1 MEEDVATAIF
11 EQAAVGIA
19 QIETQTGK
27 FIRINQKYCDIVGY
41 RKDDMAE
48 ATFMEITHP
57 DDLQEDLDNMEKL
70 KKGLINEFTM
80 EKRYLHKDGKI
91 VWVDLTV
98 SAIGSSSKNFTFHIA
113 VVQDI
118 TKRKEAEHER
128 KKLEDTLKQKN
139 ILLKNKTA
147 ELQTASE
154 EIKILQGIIPICSY
168 CHNIR
173 DDEGAWEQVDAY
185 ISKHTKATFSHGI
198 CPKCL
203 LKAREDL

>member
-41 RKDDMAE
+41 RKDDMTE

-70 KKGLINEFTM
+70 KKGLIDEFTM